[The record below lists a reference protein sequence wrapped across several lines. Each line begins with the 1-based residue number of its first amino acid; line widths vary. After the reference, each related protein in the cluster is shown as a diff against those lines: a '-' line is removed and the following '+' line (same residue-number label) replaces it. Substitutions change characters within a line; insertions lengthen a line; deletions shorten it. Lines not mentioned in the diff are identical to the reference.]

1 MNYGLLETMD
11 VTPGESERMSKMKR
25 NDVTKRKDPT
35 YTPLENERLEPE
47 NIWKKENHLPS
58 TSSI

>member
-25 NDVTKRKDPT
+25 NHVTKRKDPT
-35 YTPLENERLEPE
+35 YTPWKMNGWNLKFLKEENP
-47 NIWKKENHLPS
+47 LPS